1 MKITVNGKEVELKNS
16 RTVAD
21 FIIERNIA
29 GKMFVIEK
37 NLEIIQKE
45 NYSTAEIK
53 EGDIIEIVGFVG
65 GG

>member
-1 MKITVNGKEVELKNS
+1 MKVTVNGRGVELKNS
-16 RTVAD
+16 RTVAE
-21 FIIERNIA
+21 FIIERNIT

-45 NYSTAEIK
+45 DYDKAEIN
-53 EGDIIEIVGFVG
+53 EGDVIEIEGFVG

>member
-1 MKITVNGKEVELKNS
+1 MKVTVNGRGVELKNS
-16 RTVAD
+16 RTVAE
-21 FIIERNIA
+21 FIIERNIT

-45 NYSTAEIK
+45 DYDKAEIN
-53 EGDIIEIVGFVG
+53 EGDVIEIVGFVG